1 MWWTGQIVMAQPET
15 RKNEEASFSYLGV
28 VAGRQKTKHRKEKE
42 LKRER
47 GERRACQ

>member
-1 MWWTGQIVMAQPET
+1 MWWTGQIVMAQT
-15 RKNEEASFSYLGV
+15 RKNEEASFSYLGII

-47 GERRACQ
+47 GERRA